1 MSTAPHNSQHTI
13 APYGAWLSPI
23 TSAAIVAESVGLD
36 QPAIA
41 GDTIYWI
48 EGRAREQGRSVIVR
62 HAADGSTADLT
73 ATGFNVRSRVH
84 EYGGGAVCIDGDVLY
99 FSNHADQRLYR
110 QQGDAAPQALTASGA
125 MRFADAVLDR
135 ARDRLIAI
143 REDHGDTTREAVNT
157 LVAISLADGSE
168 TVLLEGH
175 DFYASPRLSPDG
187 SQLAWLNWDHP
198 NMPWDG
204 TDLWCAS
211 VALDG
216 SLGTPRKIAGGIDD
230 PIFQPAWSP
239 SGELHFVSEQSGWW
253 NLYRLHGET
262 VQALCPMA
270 AEFGRP
276 LWNVG
281 ISTYGFDGSGR
292 IVCSYVQDGDWQ
304 LAVLDPDS
312 GVLTNIAT
320 PFRKISDLQVGP
332 DFVVFIGGA
341 PDESDAIV
349 RLDLQTGEHRI
360 LKRAISLDVDAG
372 YLSVPRAITF
382 PTTGGRHAHAFYYA
396 PANRDYAAPAG
407 RKPPLLV
414 FNHGGPT
421 SAAGATL
428 NLAIQFWTSRGFAVV
443 DVNYGG
449 STGYGRAYRHRLN
462 GNWGVVDVDD
472 ALNAAR
478 FLVAD
483 GAADEQQLAIRGGSA
498 GGYTAL
504 AALTFHDLFKA
515 GASYYGVSDLE
526 TLARDCHKFESRY
539 LDSLVGPY
547 PARQDIYVARSP
559 IHFTDRL
566 TSPLILFQGMEH
578 RVVPPAQAQLMFDAV
593 RDKGLPVA
601 YIRFE
606 GEAHGFRRSE
616 NIRRALEAELYF
628 YGRLFGFVPADEL
641 MPVAIENL
649 PDSPSTE
656 KG

>member
-1 MSTAPHNSQHTI
+1 MNTPQHSNPPSL

-36 QPAIA
+36 QPTIA
-41 GDTIYWI
+41 GDSICWI
-48 EGRAREQGRSVIVR
+48 EGRASEQGRCVIVR
-62 HAADGSTADLT
+62 QGADGRTTDLT
-73 ATGFNVRSRVH
+73 PAQLNVRSRVH
-84 EYGGGAVCIDGDVLY
+84 EYGGGAMCIDGNDLY
-99 FSNHADQRLYR
+99 FSNHADQRLYH
-110 QQGDAAPQALTASGA
+110 QHDDGVPQALTASGA
-125 MRFADAVLDR
+125 MRFAETILDR
-135 ARDRLIAI
+135 ARHRLIGI
-143 REDHGDTTREAVNT
+143 REDHGDASREAVNT
-157 LVAISLADGSE
+157 LVAINLADGSE
-168 TVLLEGH
+168 TILQEGH
-175 DFYASPRLSPDG
+175 DFYAAPCLSPDG
-187 SQLAWLNWDHP
+187 SQLAWISWDHP

-204 TDLWCAS
+204 TGLWCAS
-211 VALDG
+211 VAADG
-216 SLGTPRKIAGGIDD
+216 SLGTARQIAGSIDD

-253 NLYRLHGET
+253 NLYRVRGDTL
-262 VQALCPMA
+262 QALCPMA

-281 ISTYGFDGSGR
+281 ISTYGFDGNGR
-292 IVCSYVQDGDWQ
+292 IICTYVQEGDWH
-304 LAVLDPDS
+304 LATLDADS
-312 GVLTNIAT
+312 GVLTEIIT

-341 PDESDAIV
+341 PDRSDAIV
-349 RLDLQTGEHRI
+349 RLDLRTGNHQI
-360 LKRAISLDVDAG
+360 LKKAISLAVDPG

-382 PTTGGRHAHAFYYA
+382 PTTDDRSAHAFSHAFYYA
-396 PANRDYAAPAG
+396 PANRDFAAPAG
-407 RKPPLLV
+407 DRPPLLV

-421 SAAGATL
+421 SSASATL

-478 FLVAD
+478 FLVAE
-483 GAADEQQLAIRGGSA
+483 GAANDQQLAIRGGSA

-504 AALTFHDLFKA
+504 AALTFHTVFKA

-566 TSPLILFQGMEH
+566 TSPLILFQGMED

-593 RDKGLPVA
+593 RAKGLPVA

-606 GEAHGFRRSE
+606 GEAHGFRRAE

-628 YGRLFGFVPADEL
+628 YGRLFGFVPADDL
-641 MPVAIENL
+641 VPVAIDNL
-649 PDSPSTE
+649 PD
-656 KG
+656 